1 MTKGLEIA
9 LIATAAVGTTV
20 VAREVIQRIADRAFD
35 PWVYDLNEDGYI
47 DEQEVLKATQDHLAG
62 IITKRQ
68 LDKVILLWQNGV
80 HAED

>member
-1 MTKGLEIA
+1 MMTKGLEIA
-9 LIATAAVGTTV
+9 LVATGAVGVTV

-47 DEQEVLKATQDHLAG
+47 DESEIWKATNDHLAG

-68 LDKVILLWQNGV
+68 LDRVIALWEGQV
-80 HAED
+80 